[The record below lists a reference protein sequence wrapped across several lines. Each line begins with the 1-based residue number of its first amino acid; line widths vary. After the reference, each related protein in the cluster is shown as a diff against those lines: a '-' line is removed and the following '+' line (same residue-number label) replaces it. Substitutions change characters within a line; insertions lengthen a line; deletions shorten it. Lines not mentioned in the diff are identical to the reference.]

1 MKHSHRPTLLMCS
14 LVLALACARS
24 GLAHADEPELAPPED
39 PIKVQAREEFLKGA
53 ELVHLT
59 RWGDALVAFER
70 ASKLKPHAITT
81 YNIAQCQR
89 ATGQYMLARQALL
102 LALEQDRN
110 AGGAELPESA
120 RTEARGLVAETT
132 HILPRIHVR
141 LAPDDAAVAVDGRP
155 LERTT
160 DDAGNVVLIAGT
172 RSPAPGE
179 PPKVAAFDMLAN
191 PGAHVF
197 TVSRAGYQDVVVNRT
212 FAPGG
217 ETSLSLEL
225 DRLPATIH
233 VTSNVKEAVVRV
245 DDMDVGNPPV
255 DVSRN
260 GGRYRVRVT
269 RTGYVPFDTEVAA
282 SPGQHVE
289 LPATLRED
297 KKTLTQQWWFWTAAG
312 ALVIGAATTTYFLTR
327 PDPSRPAPDTGGL
340 GWALKVP

>member
-1 MKHSHRPTLLMCS
+1 MLFACS
-14 LVLALACARS
+14 VALALACALPGVAR
-24 GLAHADEPELAPPED
+24 ADEAEGAPAED
-39 PIKVQAREEFLKGA
+39 PIKVHAREEFLKGA
-53 ELVHLT
+53 ELVHET

-102 LALEQDRN
+102 LALEQDRV
-110 AGGAELPESA
+110 AAGAELPESA
-120 RTEARGLVAETT
+120 RTEAQGLVAETT
-132 HILPRIHVR
+132 RILPRIHVK
-141 LAPDDAAVAVDGRP
+141 LAPEDAAVAVDGRP

-160 DDAGNVVLIAGT
+160 DDAGNVILVAGT
-172 RSPAPGE
+172 RAPAPGE
-179 PPKVAAFDMLAN
+179 PPKFAVFDLLAN

-217 ETSLSLEL
+217 QVSLSLEL

-233 VTSNVKEAVVRV
+233 VTANVPEAVVRV
-245 DDMDVGNPPV
+245 DDIDVGNPPV
-255 DVSRN
+255 DISRN

-269 RTGYVPFDTEVAA
+269 RKGYVPFETEVAA

-289 LPATLRED
+289 LPATLREE
-297 KKTLTQQWWFWTAAG
+297 KKALTQQWWFWTAAG
-312 ALVIGAATTTYFLTR
+312 VVVIGAATTTYFLTR
-327 PDPSRPAPDTGGL
+327 PDPSRPAPDAGGL